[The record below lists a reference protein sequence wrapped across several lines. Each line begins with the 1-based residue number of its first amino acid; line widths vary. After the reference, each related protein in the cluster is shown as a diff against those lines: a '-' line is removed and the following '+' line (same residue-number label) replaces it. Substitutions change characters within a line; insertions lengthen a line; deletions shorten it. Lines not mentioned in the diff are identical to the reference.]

1 MDTCALGLK
10 KAAAIIANDFIADTK
25 AKRYA
30 GWDDAMGKQILGG
43 EYSLASLADLATRSN
58 LDPKQVSG
66 KQELLEN
73 QVNQVLFGR

>member
-1 MDTCALGLK
+1 
-10 KAAAIIANDFIADTK
+10 
-25 AKRYA
+25 
-30 GWDDAMGKQILGG
+30 MGKQILGG
-43 EYSLASLADLATRSN
+43 EYTLASLADLATRSN